1 MRCENCP
8 LCPIDADDVCS
19 ESEGSYGVEF
29 PDGTCGCR
37 HPRNW
42 IEKKEREY
50 LKHID
55 DMGISEPIYFV
66 FSEKDRNALKERCRH
81 MVGLDSAKPYRRNNR
96 LFYKPYRNYFC
107 APSSGDELLDRLM
120 RLAPDVM
127 TKSELNDPS
136 FKATDSIVY
145 KLTPMGLRWLGHVLN
160 IEIKTK

>member
-1 MRCENCP
+1 MRIITIRNAVCDRIGMVDNKKDMTTMNQSVKSKKTNNSSRSNKN
-8 LCPIDADDVCS
+8 DAQ
-19 ESEGSYGVEF
+19 
-29 PDGTCGCR
+29 
-37 HPRNW
+37 
-42 IEKKEREY
+42 
-50 LKHID
+50 KHID

-66 FSEKDRNALKERCRH
+66 FSEKDRNALKERCCH

-120 RLAPDVM
+120 RVAPNVM